1 MLNKKILTVLSVL
14 ITVSS
19 LLGLATNANAVNRDD
34 PYSTNFKRGQANYIK
49 PNGPPQLVLRT
60 SFDTLKASCI
70 RAAGT
75 IATHYDIDF
84 DGSSR
89 DACGCIASHAQVSG
103 VPDKI
108 ATEVAGHM
116 DSGNIRFT
124 TAKRYKAYENVL
136 EYCLADEMD
145 D

>member
-19 LLGLATNANAVNRDD
+19 LIGLANDANAANRDD
-34 PYSTNFKRGQANYIK
+34 PYAINFKRGQANLIK
-49 PNGPPQLVLRT
+49 PGGPPQLVLRP
-60 SFDTLKASCI
+60 SFELLKAACLKS
-70 RAAGT
+70 AGS
-75 IATHYDIDF
+75 IASLYKIDF

-89 DACGCIASHAQVSG
+89 DACGCVASHAQVTG
-103 VPDKI
+103 VPDTI
-108 ATEVAGHM
+108 ATEVAAHM
-116 DSGNIRFT
+116 NSGNIKNT
-124 TAKRYKAYENVL
+124 TARKYKAYEHVL